1 MLSLRISKHWNR
13 DPNWFA
19 SLDSELQS
27 SLIAEYILTNETTKQ
42 KEEREKRQQ
51 SKKIDRMRADWRAKH
66 GK

>member
-1 MLSLRISKHWNR
+1 
-13 DPNWFA
+13 
-19 SLDSELQS
+19 LDSELQS
-27 SLIAEYILTNETTKQ
+27 SLIAEYILTHETTKQ